1 MWYLKMKTL
10 ESKVRKAKKEYETLK
25 VQYETLKSLNWDIFY
40 GREEGV
46 HDLMKENELGKQVEA
61 AQKKMEQ
68 LEGFLKAKKES

>member
-1 MWYLKMKTL
+1 MKTL

-25 VQYETLKSLNWDIFY
+25 AQYETLKSLNWDIFY
-40 GREEGV
+40 GREEGE
-46 HDLMKENELGKQVEA
+46 HDLKKENELGKQVEA